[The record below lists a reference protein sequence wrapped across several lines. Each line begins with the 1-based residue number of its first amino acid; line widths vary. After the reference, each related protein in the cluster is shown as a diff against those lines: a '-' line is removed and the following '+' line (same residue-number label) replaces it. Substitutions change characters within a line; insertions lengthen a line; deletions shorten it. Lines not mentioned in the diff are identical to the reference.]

1 MRRCILLLVDGL
13 RPDLAERCLAAG
25 ALPHLGAMVRAGGTA
40 RATTV
45 FPSTTSVAYLPFLT
59 GCTPGSCN
67 VPSIRWLDR
76 RRYNGRWW
84 RDRDSVRSYC
94 GYQAGKLDHDINPEV
109 RTIFQL
115 VPDSTAIF
123 SMITR
128 GLEGQRDAASGARK
142 FWGALSHYTG
152 WHQPGDDVVAS
163 RLMREVERPWRFI
176 FAQFPATD
184 GYTHEGTADSPRV
197 LRALRRIDDTVGR
210 LRAALD
216 RRGELEET
224 LILLV
229 SDHGSAP
236 VHTHMDLALWFR
248 EHGVPTLSHPVLW
261 TRDPR
266 AAVMVAGNGSA
277 MVYAQPST
285 PRMSRWPLDRLRLP
299 DTFGTGSDLIAAL
312 VKEPAV
318 AFLAGE
324 NGSGGITVTGR
335 DGEADVWKQDGRVHY
350 APRQGDV
357 LLLGGQISA
366 SEEEWLSRSWD
377 SPYPDA
383 AVQLLDQ
390 FRADRTGDLVVVA
403 SEGFDL
409 RERFEVPR
417 HRAGHGSLIRSH
429 MQTPLWSSEPIGQH
443 QFRTAD
449 IFPSM
454 PQWLGVPVPQGIDGR
469 LTWHPGQ
476 PAKRSRHLISGRAH
490 AFV

>member
-1 MRRCILLLVDGL
+1 M
-13 RPDLAERCLAAG
+13 AERSLAAG
-25 ALPHLGAMVRAGGTA
+25 DLPNLEAMVSAGGMA

-59 GCTPGSCN
+59 GCSPGSCN

-76 RRYNGRWW
+76 RRYGGRWW
-84 RDRDSVRSYC
+84 QDRNSLRSYC
-94 GYQAGKLDHDINPEV
+94 GYQAGKLDSDIAPGI

-115 VPDSTAIF
+115 VPDSAAIF

-128 GLEGQRDAASGARK
+128 GLDGRRDAASGARK

-152 WHQPGDDVVAS
+152 WHQPGDDIVAS
-163 RLMREVERPWRFI
+163 RLLKEVEKPWRFI

-184 GYTHEGTADSPRV
+184 GYTHEGTANSPKV
-197 LRALRRIDDTVGR
+197 LRALRKLDDTVGR
-210 LRAALD
+210 LRAALA
-216 RRGELEET
+216 RRGELQET

-248 EHGVPTLSHPVLW
+248 QHGVPTLSHPVVW
-261 TRDPR
+261 TRHPR

-277 MVYAQPST
+277 MVYAQPSQ
-285 PRMSRWPLDRLRLP
+285 PRESRWSLDRLRLP
-299 DTFGTGSDLIAAL
+299 DAFGTDTDLIAAL
-312 VKEPAV
+312 AKEPAV

-324 NGSGGITVTGR
+324 NGTGGITVTGR
-335 DGEADVWKQDGRVHY
+335 GGTAEVWKQDGRIHY
-350 APRQGDV
+350 LPANGDV
-357 LLLGGQISA
+357 LLLGGASSA
-366 SEEEWLSRSWD
+366 SAEEWLGRHWD

-390 FRADRTGDLVVVA
+390 FRAHRTGDLVVVA
-403 SEGFDL
+403 AEGFDL

-417 HRAGHGSLIRSH
+417 HRAGHGSLVRAH
-429 MQTPLWSSEPIGQH
+429 MQIPLWSSEPMEPQH
-443 QFRTAD
+443 LRTAD
-449 IFPSM
+449 LFPSM
-454 PQWLGVPVPQGIDGR
+454 LQWLGVPVPRGIDGR
-469 LTWHPGQ
+469 LTWQPRK

-490 AFV
+490 ALA